1 MEKAQ
6 VKEFVNTL
14 RDEIIFYFLNDEEV
28 ERILPYFEI
37 KEYPSNTVI
46 FKEGEPGDY
55 IGFVITGKLEV
66 KKQTEF
72 KGNQIILAIL
82 SKGAIVGELSIFD
95 KHARSATVETIEPTK
110 LLILKQ
116 DDIEDIIKNYPTI
129 GVKLLKALVKIL
141 SIRLRKLSE
150 RLTTIF

>member
-1 MEKAQ
+1 MDKEE
-6 VKEFVNTL
+6 VKEFVDTL
-14 RDEIIFYFLNDEEV
+14 KDEIIFYFLDDEEI

-46 FKEGEPGDY
+46 FKEGDPGDY

-82 SKGAIVGELSIFD
+82 GKGAIVGELSIFD
-95 KHARSATVETIEPTK
+95 KHSRSATVETIEPTK

-116 DDIEDIIKNYPTI
+116 VDMENIIENYPSI
-129 GVKLLKALVKIL
+129 GVKLLKAIVKIL